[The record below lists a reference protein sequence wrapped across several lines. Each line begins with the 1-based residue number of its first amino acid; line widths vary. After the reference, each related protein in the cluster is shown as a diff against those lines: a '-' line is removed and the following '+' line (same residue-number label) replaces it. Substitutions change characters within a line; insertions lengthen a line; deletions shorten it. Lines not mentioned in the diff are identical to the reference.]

1 MRLVRFG
8 NSGDEK
14 PGIMCSNDVLHSLEG
29 VVGDIDALTLSPSA
43 LDKLRNIDPHDLPV
57 VEGDPRIGP
66 CVQGAGKIIGVGM
79 NYRDHARQAGVDE
92 PARPVF
98 FAKPLSSL
106 CGPNDPIMRPL
117 DSTELDWEVE
127 LAIVIGSEARNIG
140 PDQALS
146 AVAGC
151 CIFND
156 LTERAW
162 IRNSGQLFDG
172 KGADTFSPIGPWLV
186 TGDEIGDL
194 SNLSLKLWL
203 NGELRQNGT
212 TADMIFSPAEII
224 SRLSRITTLQPGD
237 IITTGT
243 PAGVGMRSVPPA
255 YLKPGDTIRATIDG
269 LGFQS
274 QKVISAA

>member
-8 NSGDEK
+8 NLGDEK
-14 PGIMCSNDVLHSLEG
+14 PGIVDSNGVLRSLANI
-29 VVGDIDALTLSPSA
+29 VPDIDAATLSPSRM
-43 LDKLRNIDPHDLPV
+43 DKLRSVDPHGLPI

-66 CVQGAGKIIGVGM
+66 CIRCSGKIIGVGM
-79 NYRDHARQAGVDE
+79 NYRDHARQAGVAE
-92 PARPVF
+92 PTRPVF
-98 FAKPLSSL
+98 FAKPLSSV
-106 CGPNDPIMRPL
+106 CGPNDSIVRPL
-117 DSTELDWEVE
+117 GSTELDWEVE
-127 LAIVIGSEARNIG
+127 LGIVIGATARDIG
-140 PDQALS
+140 PDEAPG
-146 AVAGC
+146 AIAGYC
-151 CIFND
+151 VVND

-162 IRNSGQLFDG
+162 IRQSGQLFDG

-186 TGDEIGDL
+186 TGEEIGDP
-194 SNLSLKLWL
+194 SNLALRLWL

-243 PAGVGMRSVPPA
+243 PAGVGMRSVPPT
-255 YLKPGDTIRATIDG
+255 YLQPGDLVRAGIDG

-274 QKVISAA
+274 QSVVAAS